1 LKINWWRVKLGIILI
16 LSSILLYFLVYLI
29 FRDAEHELF
38 YIGIDL
44 AFLPLEVLIVVIVIE
59 AAIAAREK
67 SMLLEKLNMVIG
79 AFFSEV
85 GTRFLE
91 KVSRHEMNTDK
102 IREDLKI
109 SQDWNKDKFR
119 KITEKIKAY
128 DPRIPLD
135 EDKSQFLDDLRMFL
149 GGRRSFM
156 LRLLENPNLLEHE
169 SFTDMLWAIF
179 HFTEELEKRAS
190 FDDLPRTDYEH
201 LEGDLERA
209 YKHVLSEWL
218 KYMEHL
224 MDNYPYLFSLAIR
237 TNPFDPEAMI
247 YII

>member
-1 LKINWWRVKLGIILI
+1 MKINWRVKLGIMLI
-16 LSSILLYFLVYLI
+16 LSSVLLYLLVYLI
-29 FRDAEHELF
+29 FKDARHELF

-44 AFLPLEVLIVVIVIE
+44 AFLPLEVLIVVLVIE
-59 AAIAAREK
+59 AAITAREK

-85 GTRFLE
+85 GTEFLE
-91 KVSRHEMNTDK
+91 KVSKHEINTER

-109 SQDWNKDKFR
+109 GQDWSEYKFKR
-119 KITEKIKAY
+119 IIGKIKAY

-135 EDKSQFLDDLRMFL
+135 ESKSPFLEDLRMFL
-149 GGRRSFM
+149 GERRRFM

-179 HFTEELEKRAS
+179 HFTEELEKRVS

-209 YKHVLSEWL
+209 YKGVVSEWL

-224 MDNYPYLFSLAIR
+224 MKNYPYLFSLAIR
-237 TNPFDPEAMI
+237 TNPFDPEANI
-247 YII
+247 HVI